1 MPIDLRHAWDFI
13 SCLTGNPSTPM
24 SWQVFDDN
32 PQRRDPSLATVRHGS
47 LSEVSYLLGRAND
60 NGCGVFATVN
70 ETDLRG
76 RRAANVTR
84 IRALYIDTDGFVPE
98 SYHLPPTFVVRSFSG
113 VHAYWVLADSMP
125 LHDFRDAQK
134 RLIAHYRSDPK
145 IHNLDRVMRVPGFLH
160 RKGTPFAVSIASST
174 DARYT
179 VAEVLA
185 GLAPLP
191 KRPAPRVA
199 RRTSLAGVD
208 WSSLDVVDIFSSAGF
223 SPRDLGGGKWAVICP
238 WTGEHSHPDFHGT
251 TTSTVIWERS
261 AGSPATFHCAHAH
274 CDGRKLADALS
285 FIGYRPSPA
294 DVAQWQLAKA
304 RALYER
310 TVSEQGVCR

>member
-1 MPIDLRHAWDFI
+1 MLVDVSDSLSFVEL
-13 SCLTGNPSTPM
+13 LTGSPITPM
-24 SWQVFDDN
+24 SWQVFDDD
-32 PQRRDPSLATVRHGS
+32 PQRRDPSLASVRHGS
-47 LSEVSYLLGRAND
+47 LFEVGYLLNRANQQ
-60 NGCGVFATVN
+60 GCGVFVTVN

-84 IRALYIDTDGFVPE
+84 IRALYIDTDGFIPE
-98 SYHLPPTFVVRSFSG
+98 SYHLAPTLVVRSFSG
-113 VHAYWVLADSMP
+113 VHAYWVLSDSMP
-125 LHDFRDAQK
+125 LHDFRDSQK
-134 RLIAHYRSDPK
+134 RLIQHYRSDPK
-145 IHNLDRVMRVPGFLH
+145 IHNLDRVMRVPGFWH
-160 RKGTPFAVSIASST
+160 RKGEPFAVTIASRT

-185 GLAPLP
+185 GLAHLP

-199 RRTSLAGVD
+199 RRTSLAGIN
-208 WSSLDVVDIFSSAGF
+208 WSELDVVDIFSSAGF

-238 WTGEHSHPDFHGT
+238 WTGEHSHPDFNGT
-251 TTSTVIWERS
+251 TTSTVIWERT

-274 CDGRKLADALS
+274 CDGRKLADVLS

-310 TVSEQGVCR
+310 TVSEQGVRR